1 MKTGLIQYDPEWE
14 NKNQNKD
21 KLTWLI
27 SNNYE
32 KQELLVFPEMTLTG
46 FTMKASDFAEDLKG
60 ESFTFFSEMAL
71 KYSIHIIAGIIEKRG
86 EEIFQFAPA
95 RKSGRKT
102 CKDI

>member
-46 FTMKASDFAEDLKG
+46 FTMKASDFAEDL
-60 ESFTFFSEMAL
+60 
-71 KYSIHIIAGIIEKRG
+71 
-86 EEIFQFAPA
+86 
-95 RKSGRKT
+95 
-102 CKDI
+102 